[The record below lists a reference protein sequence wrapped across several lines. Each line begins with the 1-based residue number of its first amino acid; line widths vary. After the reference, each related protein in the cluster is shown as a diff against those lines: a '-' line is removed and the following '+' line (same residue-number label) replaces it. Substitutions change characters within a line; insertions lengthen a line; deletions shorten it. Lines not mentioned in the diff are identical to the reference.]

1 MKDAQDSS
9 SAGASAAK
17 AITEERPEG
26 PGTGVEREGFG
37 NRKLIRP
44 SLPPRE
50 RGPEFGGG
58 NRGNPKKTSP
68 PEQTFAESFYY
79 QKQMQTR
86 TPMVVVMQDGEEL
99 RGIIE
104 WYDKDC
110 IKLNRSA
117 HQPNLLVYKSCIK
130 YIFKQSESNGRK

>member
-1 MKDAQDSS
+1 MKDAPESS
-9 SAGASAAK
+9 SAAASAAK
-17 AITEERPEG
+17 TAVEERHDAPE
-26 PGTGVEREGFG
+26 TGSEREGFG

-44 SLPPRE
+44 SMPLRE
-50 RGPEFGGG
+50 RGPEFGA
-58 NRGNPKKTSP
+58 NRGTAKKASP

-110 IKLNRSA
+110 IKLNRNA
-117 HQPNLLVYKSCIK
+117 HHPNLLIYKSCIK
-130 YIFKQSESNGRK
+130 YIFKQSEGNGRK

>member
-1 MKDAQDSS
+1 MKDAHDSS
-9 SAGASAAK
+9 SAAATAPK
-17 AITEERPEG
+17 TVTEERRDV
-26 PGTGVEREGFG
+26 VENGAQREDFG

-44 SLPPRE
+44 ALPPRE
-50 RGPEFGGG
+50 RGSEFGG
-58 NRGNPKKTSP
+58 NRGSAKKNSP
-68 PEQTFAESFYY
+68 PEQTLAESFYY

-130 YIFKQSESNGRK
+130 YIFKQSEGNGRK

>member
-1 MKDAQDSS
+1 MKDAHDSS
-9 SAGASAAK
+9 SAAATAPK
-17 AITEERPEG
+17 TAAEERQN
-26 PGTGVEREGFG
+26 GTETGAEREGFG

-44 SLPPRE
+44 SLPARE
-50 RGPEFGGG
+50 RAQEFGP
-58 NRGNPKKTSP
+58 NRGNGKKVSP
-68 PEQTFAESFYY
+68 PEQTLAESFYY

-110 IKLNRSA
+110 IKLNRTA

-130 YIFKQSESNGRK
+130 YIFKQSEGNGRK

>member
-1 MKDAQDSS
+1 MKDAPDSS
-9 SAGASAAK
+9 SAVASAARA
-17 AITEERPEG
+17 AIEERRDAPD
-26 PGTGVEREGFG
+26 TGIEREAFG

-44 SLPPRE
+44 SMPPRE
-50 RGPEFGGG
+50 RAPEFGG
-58 NRGNPKKTSP
+58 NRPNAKKAA

-79 QKQMQTR
+79 QKQMQAR

-110 IKLNRSA
+110 IKLNRTT

-130 YIFKQSESNGRK
+130 YIFKQSEGNGRK